1 MVSGQ
6 NMLRHNDLKPSR
18 HVFMAVCEPSAEGPG
33 PKGRGLFACLQAAV
47 PDFHPK
53 ISGFLHLSVN
63 FSGRI

>member
-1 MVSGQ
+1 
-6 NMLRHNDLKPSR
+6 
-18 HVFMAVCEPSAEGPG
+18 MAVCEPSAEGPG

-53 ISGFLHLSVN
+53 ISGFLHLSMN